1 MPDTNLTIRTVTD
14 RTAWDADV
22 LALGGHPLQLWGWG
36 EVKGAG
42 AWRPHRL
49 RVVAADGTLVGL
61 AQVLARPLPAQ
72 FKALSYV
79 PRGPVVLGD
88 ADGTTDDA
96 LRSAVTTA
104 VVRWCRE
111 HVGGVGVTLEPDWEA
126 GTALDLADARP
137 AVNPVLY
144 PTTLILDLTRSDDEL
159 MADMAKKTRQYVRK
173 SQREDLEFRA
183 VTTASELD
191 ACLAIYRAT
200 AERAGFGLHGDDYYR
215 LVASELGEHSPVF
228 AAFARTHDDGPH
240 DRPVAFVWFA
250 ASGRTSFELYG
261 GMDDDGQRLRANYG
275 LKWHAIGA
283 MRERGVVRY
292 DVNGLLND
300 GISTFK
306 RGFASHEDEL
316 VGSVDVPF
324 SMWYSAWNKGLPTAK
339 KVVRHLR
346 GSH

>member
-1 MPDTNLTIRTVTD
+1 MHDANLTIRTVTD
-14 RTAWDADV
+14 RTAWDAEVD
-22 LALGGHPLQLWGWG
+22 ALGGHPLQLWGWG

-49 RVVAADGTLVGL
+49 RVTGPDGAVVGL
-61 AQVLARPLPAQ
+61 AQVLERRLPAQ

-79 PRGPVVLGD
+79 PRGPVVVGD

-96 LRSAVTTA
+96 TRSAVTRA
-104 VVRWCRE
+104 VVRWCRDE
-111 HVGGVGVTLEPDWEA
+111 VGGVGVTLEPDWDA
-126 GTALDLADARP
+126 GTPLDLPGSRP

-144 PTTLILDLTRSDDEL
+144 PTTLILDLRRDDDEL
-159 MADMAKKTRQYVRK
+159 MAAMAKKTRQYIRK

-183 VTTASELD
+183 VTGASELD
-191 ACLAIYRAT
+191 ACLAIYRTT
-200 AERAGFGLHGDDYYR
+200 AERAGFGLHEDDYYR
-215 LVASELGEHSPVF
+215 LVAAELGEHSPVF
-228 AAFARTHDDGPH
+228 AAFARSAPDGPH

-250 ASGRTSFELYG
+250 ASARTSFELYG
-261 GMDDDGQRLRANYG
+261 GMDDEGQRLRANYG
-275 LKWHAIGA
+275 LKWHAITA

-324 SMWYSAWNKGLPTAK
+324 SVWYSAWNKGLPTAK
-339 KVVRHLR
+339 KVVRSLR
-346 GSH
+346 GGR